1 MPVQFMEIRDRGGK
15 FRFREE
21 EELGF
26 FNFLSFEVL
35 VLKTKGDMGLELR
48 KVCTVSGELKTLALR
63 SKDIDEACHER
74 RVPCT

>member
-35 VLKTKGDMGLELR
+35 ALKTKGTWAWNSERSVLYLENSR
-48 KVCTVSGELKTLALR
+48 
-63 SKDIDEACHER
+63 H
-74 RVPCT
+74 